1 MSGNELGLRLRRL
14 RRLVGK
20 TQSVVAAEIGV
31 SKATYSSWE
40 TGRNEV
46 RWHFVVPLC
55 RSLSCTPNDM
65 FDYGNDDSDDRSG
78 KLFHRLDDA
87 YFDFINLYERTP
99 VNIRGAVRVIM
110 EGTAKARIPR
120 RSRRGPG

>member
-14 RRLVGK
+14 RRLAGK

-110 EGTAKARIPR
+110 EGTAKAQIGRAHV
-120 RSRRGPG
+120 